1 MGSDATERHRRLIHY
16 GYQGLME
23 TFSAS
28 PKELA
33 RSVKRQRNLISQ
45 MVIRE
50 IASRYR
56 GSALGMVWSLI
67 IPILMLA
74 IYTFVFSYIFKAR
87 WRVGTDSKTEFAL
100 VLFAG
105 LMLFNMFADC
115 INRAP
120 TQIVTNVNF
129 VKKVV
134 FPLEILSIVT
144 VVASM
149 FQMLI
154 SLVVWLV
161 FYVAVLGAPPM
172 TALLLPLVVLPLV
185 LITLGVTWFL
195 AALGVYLRD
204 VAQITGILTT
214 TLMFLTPIF
223 FPASAV
229 PQTLQILFLLNP
241 LAVIVEQARDVLIW
255 GKLPDFPMLG
265 GLVVISLLIAWFG
278 YACFQ
283 KTRRG
288 FSDVL

>member
-1 MGSDATERHRRLIHY
+1 MIVR
-16 GYQGLME
+16 E
-23 TFSAS
+23 T
-28 PKELA
+28 
-33 RSVKRQRNLISQ
+33 V
-45 MVIRE
+45 
-50 IASRYR
+50 SRYR
-56 GSALGMVWSLI
+56 GSALGLIWSFF
-67 IPILMLA
+67 IPVLMLA

-120 TQIVTNVNF
+120 LQIISNANL

-144 VVASM
+144 VAAAM
-149 FQMLI
+149 FQMVV
-154 SLVVWLV
+154 SLVVWLLFYLVV
-161 FYVAVLGAPPM
+161 FGIPPV
-172 TALLLPLVVLPLV
+172 TALLLPLIVFPLV
-185 LITLGVTWFL
+185 LLTIGMTWFL

-204 VAQITGILTT
+204 VAQITGVLTT

-229 PQTLQILFLLNP
+229 PKQFQVLFLINP
-241 LAVIVEQARDVLIW
+241 LASIVEQARDVLIW
-255 GKLPDFPMLG
+255 GKVPDLG
-265 GLVVISLLIAWFG
+265 LYGYLLVVSAVVAWLGF
-278 YACFQ
+278 ACFQ
-283 KTRRG
+283 KTRGG

>member
-1 MGSDATERHRRLIHY
+1 
-16 GYQGLME
+16 ME

-28 PKELA
+28 PRGLA
-33 RSVKRQRNLISQ
+33 LLVMKQRNLITQ
-45 MVIRE
+45 MVVRE

-56 GSALGMVWSLI
+56 GSALGIVWSLL

-87 WRVGTDSKTEFAL
+87 WRVDTDSKTEFAL

-105 LMLFNMFADC
+105 LMLFNTFADC

-120 TQIVTNVNF
+120 TQIVSNVNF

-144 VVASM
+144 VVASL

-161 FYVAVLGAPPM
+161 FYMAVLGLPPV
-172 TALLLPLVVLPLV
+172 TALLLPFIVVPLV
-185 LITLGVTWFL
+185 LITLGATWFL

-204 VAQITGILTT
+204 VAQITGVLTT
-214 TLMFLTPIF
+214 TLMFVTPIF

-229 PQTLQILFLLNP
+229 PQRLQIVFVLNP
-241 LAVIVEQARDVLIW
+241 LAAIVEQARDVLIW
-255 GKLPDFPMLG
+255 GKLPDLG
-265 GLVVISLLIAWFG
+265 VYCLLLAISIVISWLG
-278 YACFQ
+278 YASFQ
-283 KTRRG
+283 KTRGG

>member
-1 MGSDATERHRRLIHY
+1 
-16 GYQGLME
+16 ME

-28 PKELA
+28 PTELA

-56 GSALGMVWSLI
+56 GSALGIVWSLI
-67 IPILMLA
+67 IPVLMLA

-87 WRVGTDSKTEFAL
+87 WRVDTDSKTEFAL

-120 TQIVTNVNF
+120 TQIVSNVNF

-144 VVASM
+144 VIASM

-161 FYVAVLGAPPM
+161 FYVAVLGVPPM
-172 TALLLPLVVLPLV
+172 TALLLPLIVVPLV

-204 VAQITGILTT
+204 VAQITGVLTT

-229 PQTLQILFLLNP
+229 PQKLQILFVLNP
-241 LAVIVEQARDVLIW
+241 LAIIVEQARDVLIW
-255 GKLPDFPMLG
+255 GKLPDFAVLG
-265 GLVVISLLIAWFG
+265 GLVAISLVIAWIG

-283 KTRRG
+283 KTRGG

>member
-1 MGSDATERHRRLIHY
+1 M
-16 GYQGLME
+16 
-23 TFSAS
+23 
-28 PKELA
+28 K
-33 RSVKRQRNLISQ
+33 QRNLITQ
-45 MVIRE
+45 MVVRE

-56 GSALGMVWSLI
+56 GSALGIVWSLL

-87 WRVGTDSKTEFAL
+87 WRVDTDSKTEFAL

-105 LMLFNMFADC
+105 LMLFNTFADC

-120 TQIVTNVNF
+120 TQIVSNVNF

-144 VVASM
+144 VVASL

-161 FYVAVLGAPPM
+161 FYMAVLGLPPV
-172 TALLLPLVVLPLV
+172 TALLLPFIVVPLV
-185 LITLGVTWFL
+185 LITLGATWFL

-204 VAQITGILTT
+204 VAQITGVLTT
-214 TLMFLTPIF
+214 TLMFVTPIF

-229 PQTLQILFLLNP
+229 PQRLQIVFVLNP
-241 LAVIVEQARDVLIW
+241 LAAIVEQARDVLIW
-255 GKLPDFPMLG
+255 GKLPDLG
-265 GLVVISLLIAWFG
+265 VYCLLLAISIVISWLG
-278 YACFQ
+278 YASFQ
-283 KTRRG
+283 KTRGG

>member
-1 MGSDATERHRRLIHY
+1 
-16 GYQGLME
+16 ME

-255 GKLPDFPMLG
+255 GKLPDFAMLG